1 MRRTLPF
8 AAVLAIGLLIIGPA
22 FAGVRCVMSAAD
34 AASACPMDMSNMG
47 SDCPMP
53 RMDVL
58 ACVSDCCAQQ
68 APAVTAKHWVAEK
81 AFTVAE
87 MPVLTVTEKL
97 VWDGIALR
105 VPETNSPPVYVLNR
119 VFRI

>member
-1 MRRTLPF
+1 MRRGLQLVALLVIGF
-8 AAVLAIGLLIIGPA
+8 LAVGPV

-58 ACVSDCCAQQ
+58 ACVSDCCARQ
-68 APAVTAKHWVAEK
+68 APAVTAKQWIAEK
-81 AFTVAE
+81 AAPVAA
-87 MPVLTVTEKL
+87 MPVLPATVKL
-97 VWDGIALR
+97 VWNGALLH
-105 VPETNSPPVYVLNR
+105 VPETSSPPVYVLNR

>member
-1 MRRTLPF
+1 MKRTLQLV
-8 AAVLAIGLLIIGPA
+8 AVLVMGLLAGAPVL
-22 FAGVRCVMSAAD
+22 AGVRCVMSAAGM
-34 AASACPMDMSNMG
+34 ASACPMDMSNMG

-68 APAVTAKHWVAEK
+68 APAVTAKQLVAEK
-81 AFTVAE
+81 ASPATA
-87 MPVLTVTEKL
+87 MPLPTPAVKVVWAGVL
-97 VWDGIALR
+97 LR
-105 VPETNSPPVYVLNR
+105 VPETSSPPVYVLNR

>member
-1 MRRTLPF
+1 MRRGLQF
-8 AAVLAIGLLIIGPA
+8 VGLLVIGLLAAGPA
-22 FAGVRCVMSAAD
+22 FAGLHCVMSAAD
-34 AASACPMDMSNMG
+34 VASACPMDMSNMG

-58 ACVSDCCAQQ
+58 TCVSDCCAQQ
-68 APAVTAKHWVAEK
+68 APAVTAKQLVAEK
-81 AFTVAE
+81 APPVAAMPLLTATV
-87 MPVLTVTEKL
+87 KL
-97 VWDGIALR
+97 VWDGAALR